1 MSNPKLIP
9 VPFAKTG
16 TRTNIPVTRASND
29 ASEMPDY
36 DAGFPP
42 ITSTPLAA
50 GGKAPRRQDFNGVLH
65 DVTDNIR
72 HLNSGGFFTF
82 DAAFA
87 SKIGGYPKGAVLLSN
102 DGSKKYVS
110 LIDGNTS
117 DFNVSVDA
125 NKWAKTALTER
136 EIQDIAWGVGKTSS
150 PWVPLASPS
159 FTGTPTAPT
168 ASSGDSTTQL
178 ATTAFVQQE
187 LLEALAARTYVSPD
201 LSFSGITSLNVQHN
215 CGTNTPAVTTFLR
228 CISTDGG
235 FVVGDVINLPVG
247 LNEPSTIEGFDYR
260 LISPNAI
267 AFSIRSAG
275 IQCIL
280 NKAASDTFIPNSA
293 KWKLIVKVTK

>member
-72 HLNSGGFFTF
+72 FLNSGGFFTF

-117 DFNVSVDA
+117 DFNVSVDETR
-125 NKWAKTALTER
+125 WAKTALTER
-136 EIQDIAWGVGKTSS
+136 ETQDIAWGVGKTSV
-150 PWVPLASPS
+150 PWAPLASPS

-168 ASSGDSTTQL
+168 AAVATNTTQL
-178 ATTAFVQQE
+178 ASTAFVQNE
-187 LLEALAARTYVSPD
+187 LNSRRYVSGELIMTNGGQITVSHGLGAMPTHATGWLKCVTADLGYEVGDMVLHPLSSDGTYRNEALTMTVTSTQLIVRVGENGPYLATRKDNGDADVFSAA
-201 LSFSGITSLNVQHN
+201 NW
-215 CGTNTPAVTTFLR
+215 
-228 CISTDGG
+228 
-235 FVVGDVINLPVG
+235 
-247 LNEPSTIEGFDYR
+247 R
-260 LISPNAI
+260 LI
-267 AFSIRSAG
+267 
-275 IQCIL
+275 L
-280 NKAASDTFIPNSA
+280 KAS
-293 KWKLIVKVTK
+293 L